1 MRLRCSSKR
10 WPLLLTSCFNDNSLH
25 QALKRSK
32 QQTSNMVRRSTRIT
46 TAPKKIVEN
55 GDSKALP
62 KTVVKCEEIGQQQEQ
77 RRHDKRSKKNKRSA
91 SPPVINKEDVLPDRP
106 IKKAAPARSRA
117 QEKRSALAADLFG
130 SDSSSDEE
138 SVVTISSSDDD
149 NNANGKIHSARKT
162 PARKKPLVEESTDL
176 SSDEEEESED
186 EESDL
191 AAFSDS
197 DSEEEESEEEEQ
209 EQPQA
214 KHQFINGWRTTN
226 NGENDREEGDTTSDE
241 KTSEEEAA
249 SEEEEDSDEEDIEL
263 PAGLADLPDATSGG
277 VEVEEF
283 EVKTLYF
290 EAKPR
295 FNERT
300 LSTDVDLH
308 VSKKHDADDCGYDR
322 LLDSIRTKGG
332 IIAEHTWEG
341 GTYVTKNNGQCDAF
355 YKAST
360 KTAAGW
366 QSGHRLSGEFVRCD
380 QDNDVDKITATL
392 NAQLAPLNI
401 KVEMPPQGEVKM
413 EFHFIKTPS
422 FLPASTQWVVLG
434 DMWAIN
440 DYQFM
445 SERVAYLQDVQIQG
459 KKTKSLWHVHQ
470 KYMSK
475 QSIVEGP
482 AKAMMSRLEDKK
494 NCKVVVIKPTTKA
507 N

>member
-1 MRLRCSSKR
+1 M
-10 WPLLLTSCFNDNSLH
+10 
-25 QALKRSK
+25 
-32 QQTSNMVRRSTRIT
+32 RRSTRNIT
-46 TAPKKIVEN
+46 ASKKLVEN

-62 KTVVKCEEIGQQQEQ
+62 KTDVKRKETGKEQEQ
-77 RRHDKRSKKNKRSA
+77 RRHGKPSKKNKRSA
-91 SPPVINKEDVLPDRP
+91 SPPVNNNKNVLPDRP

-117 QEKRSALAADLFG
+117 QEKRSQAVAADLFG
-130 SDSSSDEE
+130 SDSSSDDE
-138 SVVTISSSDDD
+138 SIQDLCSTSSDDD
-149 NNANGKIHSARKT
+149 NANGKIHSARKT
-162 PARKKPLVEESTDL
+162 PARKKPLVEESTDP
-176 SSDEEEESED
+176 SSDSED
-186 EESDL
+186 EDEEEESDL
-191 AAFSDS
+191 AAFIASDS
-197 DSEEEESEEEEQ
+197 DSEEEESEEEEE

-214 KHQFINGWRTTN
+214 KYPFIKGWSN
-226 NGENDREEGDTTSDE
+226 NGENDREEEDATSDE
-241 KTSEEEAA
+241 ETSEEEPA
-249 SEEEEDSDEEDIEL
+249 SEEEEDSAEEDIEL

-283 EVKTLYF
+283 EAKTLYF

-322 LLDSIRTKGG
+322 FLDSIRTKGG
-332 IIAEHTWEG
+332 VIAEHAWEG
-341 GTYVTKNNGQCDAF
+341 GTYVVKNNGQCDAF

-360 KTAAGW
+360 KTATGW

-392 NAQLAPLNI
+392 DSQLAPLNI
-401 KVEMPPQGEVKM
+401 RVEMPPQEEVKM

-482 AKAMMSRLEDKK
+482 AKAMMSKLKDKK